1 MAIVKAVRPAGHP
14 FRTALLGLMAL
25 ACLALG
31 VAAGTS
37 SLGTAVSL
45 RLGLPGFFAPIPAGP
60 GLPALGGTVP
70 SQAPPTPAAAVAP
83 VTDRPA
89 ARRILTLAAQRHGL
103 KPNLFYAVAWWES
116 GWDQTRIS
124 STGAVGLMQIEPDTA
139 AGAGPALLG
148 RQVDIHDPADN
159 ADLGAALLRQYL
171 LEFRDGRL
179 ALAAYY
185 QGEGATRDHGV
196 EPGSRSYVDGI
207 VQLFLWL
214 EAGHELPV

>member
-1 MAIVKAVRPAGHP
+1 MLFPGRVVLGRC
-14 FRTALLGLMAL
+14 RNLLLGVVAL

-37 SLGTAVSL
+37 SLGTAVSA
-45 RLGLPGFFAPIPAGP
+45 RLGLPGFFAPVPAGP
-60 GLPALGGTVP
+60 GLAAIDGPAP
-70 SQAPPTPAAAVAP
+70 SQAPPTPPAALAPVPDRAAA
-83 VTDRPA
+83 RS
-89 ARRILTLAAQRHGL
+89 ILTLAAQHHGL
-103 KPNLFYAVAWWES
+103 KPNLVYAVSWWES
-116 GWDQTRIS
+116 GWDQSRVS

-148 RQVDIHDPADN
+148 RPVDIHDPVDN
-159 ADLGAALLRQYL
+159 AELGAALLRQYL

-185 QGEGATRDHGV
+185 QGEGATRAYGV

-214 EAGHELPV
+214 EAGHQLQV